1 MDFYDD
7 IESQGDADTRGF
19 CKRSQAYFLG
29 PPLDT
34 HEKKKYIIGSI
45 LKRTLFVSAIG
56 EDTCSCKKGMKP
68 HFLLG
73 LLSQK
78 S

>member
-34 HEKKKYIIGSI
+34 HEKKK
-45 LKRTLFVSAIG
+45 
-56 EDTCSCKKGMKP
+56 KKLQEV
-68 HFLLG
+68 F
-73 LLSQK
+73 
-78 S
+78 

>member
-7 IESQGDADTRGF
+7 IEFQGDADTRGF
-19 CKRSQAYFLG
+19 CKLSQAYFLG

-34 HEKKKYIIGSI
+34 HEKKNSIGSI
-45 LKRTLFVSAIG
+45 LKRTLSVSTIG
-56 EDTCSCKKGMKP
+56 DACNCKKGMKP